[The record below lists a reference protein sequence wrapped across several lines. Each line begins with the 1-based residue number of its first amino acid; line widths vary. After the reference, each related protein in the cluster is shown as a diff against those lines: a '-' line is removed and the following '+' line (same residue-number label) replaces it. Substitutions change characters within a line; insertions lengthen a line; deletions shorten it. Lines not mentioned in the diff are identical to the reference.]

1 MLTGYKFRGLPC
13 NCVPDADFWAVSG
26 RYVSHQGTS
35 AGILEWCTS
44 KEDAQRM
51 LAHMGRYG
59 GFRKLRAHK
68 WA

>member
-1 MLTGYKFRGLPC
+1 MLTDYKFRGLPC
-13 NCVPDADFWAVSG
+13 NCTTDDKLWAVSG

-59 GFRKLRAHK
+59 GFRKLRVHK